1 MTPAVRATER
11 DTLTITGKRPL
22 EPGMFALAV
31 RSIISASNAAQR
43 KAEAMPQLQ
52 RTISLQPVIPSTIVL
67 GTATAPTRRT
77 NMCGTEITTS
87 CVPFAQRLTLTSG
100 VQYIADLEEKHG
112 HAHIKGGV

>member
-11 DTLTITGKRPL
+11 DTLIITGKRHL
-22 EPGMFALAV
+22 EQDMFALAAL
-31 RSIISASNAAQR
+31 SIISALNVER
-43 KAEAMPQLQ
+43 PKVEAMPQLQ
-52 RTISLQPVIPSTIVL
+52 RIISLQPVIPSTIVR
-67 GTATAPTRRT
+67 GTPIAPTRRMS
-77 NMCGTEITTS
+77 MCGTGIITS